1 MYFFL
6 KNKAEV
12 GAALN
17 NFLRGHRLTASHYPT
32 RTARAWDTSLS
43 SSAHCVRAPP
53 SLYKMSGPH
62 HPSTKGDPVRI
73 RPGPSH
79 LQVQRSSSPRTAQS
93 ALAQIG
99 SVALSL
105 WPLPPLRWP
114 WPIASSSRA
123 GTASP
128 AAAGGLV
135 IVEWNVAV
143 SVVSDCLPSYTSDDN
158 SAIVATDSIKNTV
171 SPRSLALPC
180 LVLESGL
187 IRCGCFVRSGVCE
200 GQGMHG
206 DCLHGGIRG
215 DSWKAFHLAVPAGR

>member
-128 AAAGGLV
+128 ASASPASGAAPRPREATSSSSGT
-135 IVEWNVAV
+135 W
-143 SVVSDCLPSYTSDDN
+143 PSAS
-158 SAIVATDSIKNTV
+158 
-171 SPRSLALPC
+171 SPTASPPTPPTTTPPSSPPIPSRTP
-180 LVLESGL
+180 
-187 IRCGCFVRSGVCE
+187 
-200 GQGMHG
+200 
-206 DCLHGGIRG
+206 
-215 DSWKAFHLAVPAGR
+215 